1 MSLMKGGTA
10 AGHGEY
16 SKTPVSQSVQGL
28 SPHPPQKYSMDY
40 GVKAKVFI

>member
-10 AGHGEY
+10 TGHGEY
-16 SKTPVSQSVQGL
+16 SETPVSQSVQGL
-28 SPHPPQKYSMDY
+28 SLTLLRKYAMDY